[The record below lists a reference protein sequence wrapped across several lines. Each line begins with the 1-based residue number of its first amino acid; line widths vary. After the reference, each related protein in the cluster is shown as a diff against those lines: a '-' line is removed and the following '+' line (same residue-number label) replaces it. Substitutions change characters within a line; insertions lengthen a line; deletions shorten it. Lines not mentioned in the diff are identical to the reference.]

1 VQIACG
7 EGRWQLRHFSCVEV
21 IVPARFRKAEG
32 LSGDD
37 AEEVPPV
44 IRDKLSQRDVAG
56 NGPRGPRWP
65 GKQLVTELGKRGI

>member
-1 VQIACG
+1 LLTGANACG
-7 EGRWQLRHFSCVEV
+7 EGPLALTSFQLLSCVEV

-32 LSGDD
+32 FNGDD
-37 AEEVPPV
+37 AEEVRPV

-65 GKQLVTELGKRGI
+65 GKQR

>member
-1 VQIACG
+1 
-7 EGRWQLRHFSCVEV
+7 VEV

-32 LSGDD
+32 FNGDD
-37 AEEVPPV
+37 AEEVRPV

-65 GKQLVTELGKRGI
+65 GKQR